1 MSDPKTEE
9 YGDGAFRNNR
19 PGMDRMA
26 MVREQTAIK
35 RDIIDGNYHIHWLEH
50 FLAEGG
56 MEV

>member
-1 MSDPKTEE
+1 
-9 YGDGAFRNNR
+9 
-19 PGMDRMA
+19 

-35 RDIIDGNYHIHWLEH
+35 RDIIDGNYRIHWLEH